1 MPSKKK
7 FYYLD
12 LKNID
17 PESIFKSYSLFDT
30 NISFPNVFNTDK
42 IIEERTDIENIYQ
55 DTLYGRA
62 AASNESDTVRR
73 IGINSIRGDTSQ
85 ASLTC
90 GDTLGMNS
98 IRGDTSQ
105 ACLTC
110 GDISLSDNLNNNL
123 ICQHTMIG
131 NLNSNDKKEINRGNI
146 SFLSEMRQEVKCIP
160 TVFNENLFNK
170 IEENIDLENP
180 SNSWSLYREDIPDCW
195 WCRHPIPKN
204 CIPIGCPINFN
215 PSIVSKTFYSEIS
228 KDTFTIRE
236 KIPNSK
242 IDSLDLKNNNTICIK
257 NKNYYNVDG
266 IFCSFNCCKA
276 WILDNK
282 HNSIYD
288 NSDKLL
294 VHMYNQIF
302 DQKIKNITPA
312 DDWKLL
318 KNKGG
323 GILDIETFRNN
334 FNKVTYEYH
343 GHIKDLQ
350 KNINHLFEQKL
361 KF

>member
-1 MPSKKK
+1 MILFNLLNYIINIIIIMPSKKK

-30 NISFPNVFNTDK
+30 NISFPNVFNTDQ
-42 IIEERTDIENIYQ
+42 IIEERTDIESIYQ
-55 DTLYGRA
+55 DTF
-62 AASNESDTVRR
+62 ESVRV
-73 IGINSIRGDTSQ
+73 
-85 ASLTC
+85 
-90 GDTLGMNS
+90 DTLGHKTQ
-98 IRGDTSQ
+98 IDT
-105 ACLTC
+105 
-110 GDISLSDNLNNNL
+110 DISLSGNLNNNL
-123 ICQHTMIG
+123 ISQHENIDKYTMIG

-146 SFLSEMRQEVKCIP
+146 SFLSEMKQEVKCIP
-160 TVFNENLFNK
+160 TVFNEDLFNK

-204 CIPIGCPINFN
+204 CIPIGCPIKFN

-242 IDSLDLKNNNTICIK
+242 IDSLDLKNNDTLSIK

-343 GHIKDLQ
+343 GHIKNLQ

>member
-1 MPSKKK
+1 MILFNLLNYIINITIIMPSKKK

-55 DTLYGRA
+55 DTL
-62 AASNESDTVRR
+62 
-73 IGINSIRGDTSQ
+73 GINSIGGDTSQ
-85 ASLTC
+85 TQIK
-90 GDTLGMNS
+90 T
-98 IRGDTSQ
+98 
-105 ACLTC
+105 
-110 GDISLSDNLNNNL
+110 DISISDNLDNNL

-131 NLNSNDKKEINRGNI
+131 NLNNNDKKEINRGNI
-146 SFLSEMRQEVKCIP
+146 SFLSEMKQEVKCIP

-170 IEENIDLENP
+170 IPKNIDLENP

-204 CIPIGCPINFN
+204 CIPIGCPITFN

-350 KNINHLFEQKL
+350 KSINHLFEQKL